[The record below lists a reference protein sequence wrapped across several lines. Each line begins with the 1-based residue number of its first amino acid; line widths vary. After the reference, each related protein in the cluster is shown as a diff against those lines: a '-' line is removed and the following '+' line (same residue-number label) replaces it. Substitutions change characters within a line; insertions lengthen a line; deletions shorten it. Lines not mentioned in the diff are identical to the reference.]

1 MLQKSIEAYTANRKE
16 YLERMASADQP
27 GNETPKNNKP
37 AFDLLLTRLDQ
48 TGLSWLS
55 PFLCLFAG
63 YHVQENFTIITRA
76 YLLPLIAF
84 FLFLVVWQIVAKNAV
99 VRTGTLPGP
108 IQVAQEAKAL
118 WDEYVQ
124 EGEKEKEFYAKQ
136 AAIKAKMLERFP
148 DKEWKDRA
156 YAGKD
161 TFIDQIFTSL
171 YTVFFGFL
179 IASVI
184 AVPMGLICGMSQTV
198 YHSINPLI
206 QIFKPVSPLAWLP
219 IVMILVSA
227 WYNPEEPMFEKAF
240 LSSAI
245 VVALCSLWP
254 TLINTANGVVN
265 MDQDHLNVAKVLKL
279 GWFEKTFKIVIPAAL
294 PYIFTGLR
302 LSLSIGWMVLIA
314 AEMLAQNPGLG
325 KFVWDMFQNGSS
337 QTLAQIMV
345 AVFTIGIIG
354 FMLDRVMISLQKFA
368 SYEPN
373 LEVR

>member
-1 MLQKSIEAYTANRKE
+1 MLQNTIDSYTKTRRE
-16 YLERMASADQP
+16 YLQRITADESN
-27 GNETPKNNKP
+27 GESPKDTKP
-37 AFDLLLTRLDQ
+37 SFELLLTRLDHV
-48 TGLSWLS
+48 GLGWINPILCFMSWHE
-55 PFLCLFAG
+55 PR
-63 YHVQENFTIITRA
+63 QNFDIICRS
-76 YLLPLIAF
+76 YLLPFIAF
-84 FLFLVVWQIVAKNAV
+84 AVFLVAWSIVAKNAV

-108 IQVAQEAKAL
+108 IQVAQEAKSL
-118 WDEYVQ
+118 WDEHVL
-124 EGEKEKEFYAKQ
+124 EGVKEKEFYAKQ
-136 AAIKAKMLERFP
+136 EVLKARYTERFP
-148 DKEWKDRA
+148 DKEWKQRA

-171 YTVFFGFL
+171 YTVFFGFM

-184 AVPMGLICGMSQTV
+184 AVPLGLICGMSQTF
-198 YHSINPLI
+198 YTSINPLI
-206 QIFKPVSPLAWLP
+206 QVFKPVSPLAWLP
-219 IVMILVSA
+219 MVMILVSA
-227 WYNPEEPMFEKAF
+227 WYNPPEPMFEKAF

-265 MDQDHLNVAKVLKL
+265 MDKDYMNVAHVLKL

-345 AVFTIGIIG
+345 AVFTIGLIG
-354 FMLDRVMISLQKFA
+354 FALDRIMIALQRYA
-368 SYEPN
+368 SYEAN
-373 LEVR
+373 AEVR

>member
-1 MLQKSIEAYTANRKE
+1 MTEEQDESRRDERSLVPKVKSVNEAPKFDWWLNRF
-16 YLERMASADQP
+16 ERV
-27 GNETPKNNKP
+27 
-37 AFDLLLTRLDQ
+37 
-48 TGLSWLS
+48 GLGWIN
-55 PFLCLFAG
+55 PFLCIAARRDVRRNLD
-63 YHVQENFTIITRA
+63 QIIRT
-76 YLLPLIAF
+76 YLLPLLAF
-84 FLFLVVWQIVAKNAV
+84 ALFLFVWSIVAQNAV

-108 IQVAQEAKAL
+108 YQVYEEAVNL
-118 WDEYVQ
+118 WNEHVE
-124 EGEKEKEFYAKQ
+124 EGVKEREFYAKQ
-136 AAIKAKMLERFP
+136 DELKARYLQRFP
-148 DKEWKDRA
+148 DREWVEHG

-171 YTVFFGFL
+171 YTEFFGFM

-184 AVPMGLICGMSQTV
+184 AVPIGLLCGMSQTI
-198 YHSINPLI
+198 YQSLNPLI

-219 IVMILVSA
+219 MVMIMVSA
-227 WYNPEEPMFEKAF
+227 WYNPSDPMFEKAF

-265 MDQDHLNVAKVLKL
+265 IDQDYLNVAKVLKL

-302 LSLSIGWMVLIA
+302 LSLGIGWMVLIA

-337 QTLAQIMV
+337 KTLAQIMV

-354 FMLDRVMISLQKFA
+354 FLLDRIMIAIQRWA

-373 LEVR
+373 VEIR

>member
-1 MLQKSIEAYTANRKE
+1 MLQKTIESYTQTRRE
-16 YLERMASADQP
+16 YLNRVTAS
-27 GNETPKNNKP
+27 EPKEEKPNDSKP
-37 AFDLLLTRLDQ
+37 AFELLLTRLDHV
-48 TGLSWLS
+48 GLGWINPILCFLSWHE
-55 PFLCLFAG
+55 PR
-63 YHVQENFTIITRA
+63 QNFDIICRA
-76 YLLPLIAF
+76 YLLPFVAFAVFLIA
-84 FLFLVVWQIVAKNAV
+84 WSIVAKNAV

-108 IQVAQEAKAL
+108 IQVVQEAKAL
-118 WDEYVQ
+118 WDEHVQ
-124 EGEKEKEFYAKQ
+124 EGIKEKEFYAKQ
-136 AAIKAKMLERFP
+136 EEMKAKYIERFP
-148 DKEWKDRA
+148 GKEWKERA

-171 YTVFFGFL
+171 YTVFFGFM
-179 IASVI
+179 IASII
-184 AVPMGLICGMSQTV
+184 AVPLGLICGMSQTFYTSV
-198 YHSINPLI
+198 NPLI

-219 IVMILVSA
+219 MVMILVSA
-227 WYNPEEPMFEKAF
+227 WYNPAEPMFEKAF

-265 MDQDHLNVAKVLKL
+265 MDKDYMNVAHVLKL

-345 AVFTIGIIG
+345 AVFTIGFIG
-354 FMLDRVMISLQKFA
+354 FALDRIMIALQRYA
-368 SYEPN
+368 SYETN
-373 LEVR
+373 AEVR

>member
-1 MLQKSIEAYTANRKE
+1 MLQKTIDAYTANRRE
-16 YLERMASADQP
+16 YKQRLMKIQDQA
-27 GNETPKNNKP
+27 EKPKDDKP
-37 AFDLLLTRLDQ
+37 AFDLLLKRLEQ
-48 TGLSWLS
+48 YKLGWVNPYLCFFSWHE
-55 PFLCLFAG
+55 PW
-63 YHVQENFTIITRA
+63 QNFDIISRTF
-76 YLLPLIAF
+76 LLPMMAF
-84 FLFLVVWQIVAKNAV
+84 VMFLVVWTIVAKNAV
-99 VRTGTLPGP
+99 VRTGTMPGP
-108 IQVAQEAKAL
+108 IEVAHEAKAL
-118 WDEYVQ
+118 WDEYLL
-124 EGEKEKEFYAKQ
+124 EGQKEKEFYIQQEELKV
-136 AAIKAKMLERFP
+136 KMLARFP
-148 DKEWKDRA
+148 DKEWVERS

-171 YTVFFGFL
+171 YTVFFGFM
-179 IASVI
+179 IASCV
-184 AVPMGLICGMSQTV
+184 AVPLGLICGMSQTV
-198 YHSINPLI
+198 YRSINPLI

-219 IVMILVSA
+219 MVMILVSA
-227 WYNPEEPMFEKAF
+227 WYNPPEPMFEKAF

-265 MDQDHLNVAKVLKL
+265 ISQDHMNIAKVLKL

-294 PYIFTGLR
+294 PFIFTGLR

-354 FMLDRVMISLQKFA
+354 FILDRIMISLQRLA
-368 SYEPN
+368 SYEQN

>member
-1 MLQKSIEAYTANRKE
+1 MLQNTIESYTQTRRE
-16 YLERMASADQP
+16 YLKRLTDSEP
-27 GNETPKNNKP
+27 KEETVKDTKP
-37 AFDLLLTRLDQ
+37 AFELLLKRLDHV
-48 TGLSWLS
+48 GLGWISPILCLLSWHE
-55 PFLCLFAG
+55 PM
-63 YHVQENFTIITRA
+63 QNFDIICRS
-76 YLLPLIAF
+76 YLLPMIAF
-84 FLFLVVWQIVAKNAV
+84 GMFLVAWAIVAENSV
-99 VRTGTLPGP
+99 VRTGKLPGP
-108 IQVAQEAKAL
+108 MQVVQEAKNL
-118 WDEYVQ
+118 WLEHVE
-124 EGEKEKEFYAKQ
+124 EGVKEKEFYVKQ
-136 AAIKAKMLERFP
+136 EELKARYLERFP
-148 DKEWKDRA
+148 DREWKERA

-179 IASVI
+179 IASLI
-184 AVPMGLICGMSQTV
+184 AVPLGLICGMSQTF
-198 YHSINPLI
+198 YSSINPLI

-219 IVMILVSA
+219 MVMILVSA
-227 WYNPEEPMFEKAF
+227 WYNPPEPMFEKAF

-265 MDQDHLNVAKVLKL
+265 MDKDYMNVAHVLKL

-302 LSLSIGWMVLIA
+302 LSLGIGWMVLIA

-345 AVFTIGIIG
+345 AVFTIGFIG
-354 FMLDRVMISLQKFA
+354 FLLDRIMISLQRMA
-368 SYEPN
+368 SYEAN
-373 LEVR
+373 AEVR

>member
-1 MLQKSIEAYTANRKE
+1 MLQKTIEAYTANRRE
-16 YLERMASADQP
+16 YKQRLMMMQNQAEK
-27 GNETPKNNKP
+27 PKDEKP
-37 AFDLLLTRLDQ
+37 AFELLLKRLEQ
-48 TGLSWLS
+48 YKLGWVNPYLCFLSWHE
-55 PFLCLFAG
+55 PR
-63 YHVQENFTIITRA
+63 QNFDIICRTF
-76 YLLPLIAF
+76 LLPLLALIA
-84 FLFLVVWQIVAKNAV
+84 FLVVWSIVAKNAV

-108 IQVAQEAKAL
+108 IEVVHEAKAL
-118 WDEYVQ
+118 WDEYILEAQ
-124 EGEKEKEFYAKQ
+124 KEKEFYAKQ
-136 AAIKAKMLERFP
+136 EELKAKMLERFP
-148 DKEWKDRA
+148 DKEWVERA

-171 YTVFFGFL
+171 YTVFFGFM
-179 IASVI
+179 IASCV
-184 AVPMGLICGMSQTV
+184 AVPLGLICGMSQTV
-198 YHSINPLI
+198 YRSINPLI

-219 IVMILVSA
+219 MVMILVSA
-227 WYNPEEPMFEKAF
+227 WYNPPEPMFEKAF

-265 MDQDHLNVAKVLKL
+265 ISPDHMNIAKVLKL

-294 PYIFTGLR
+294 PFIFTGLR

-354 FMLDRVMISLQKFA
+354 FILDRIMISLQRLA
-368 SYEPN
+368 SYEQN